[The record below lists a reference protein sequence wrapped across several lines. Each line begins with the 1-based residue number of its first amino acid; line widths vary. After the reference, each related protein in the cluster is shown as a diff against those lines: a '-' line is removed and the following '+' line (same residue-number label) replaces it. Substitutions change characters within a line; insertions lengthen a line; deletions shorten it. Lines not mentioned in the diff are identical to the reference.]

1 MLAWVRGRWV
11 HAALSAAFQG
21 LQTLL
26 AGRIRSR
33 LVLEHA
39 AQKIL
44 HRQLN
49 AAVNQWQWLLH
60 RARRARW
67 VRTKALAQ
75 WINRH
80 TGRAF
85 HTWATK
91 VANSKMTSECSS
103 CAELKERIVVLEEI
117 VKVQASKLTA
127 SEQQLADELAAMQ
140 RLSIQ
145 CQAVAMQSWCQP

>member
-1 MLAWVRGRWV
+1 MGQGQVGACSTECSVPGLADSVGWTYP
-11 HAALSAAFQG
+11 Q
-21 LQTLL
+21 QTG
-26 AGRIRSR
+26 A
-33 LVLEHA
+33 EHA